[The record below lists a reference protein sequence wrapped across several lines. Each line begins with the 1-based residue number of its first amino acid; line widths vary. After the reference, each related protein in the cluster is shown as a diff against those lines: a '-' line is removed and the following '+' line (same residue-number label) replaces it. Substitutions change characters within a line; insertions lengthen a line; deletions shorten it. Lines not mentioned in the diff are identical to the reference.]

1 MRALV
6 TGAAGFVGGWLSRA
20 LDARGIEVH
29 GLRLNAVGG
38 RDPGGRDPGGRDPGR
53 RDAGDTVSAWHIGDV
68 RDQAVLAAAVTA
80 SRPEMI
86 FHLAGIS
93 SVGEAEEDPAATV
106 AINVGSTVQ
115 LLHEVARAR
124 AAGLA
129 DPVVVIVGSGE
140 QYGRHDAAEL
150 PLAES
155 AAQRPLSLYAA
166 SKAAQELLALQAWR
180 RHGVRVV
187 CARSF
192 NHTGAGQ
199 PTRFLIPAL
208 VERALALG
216 ATGSGELRLGNSSPV
231 RDISHVSDVVDAY
244 ILLAE
249 HGTPGEVYNVCR
261 GEGVSVREIAAAVL
275 RRVGLAATLVEDPAL
290 VRPVD
295 VPALV
300 GDPSRLMARTGW
312 APRHT
317 LDDCIDDLIHAT
329 TH

>member
-6 TGAAGFVGGWLSRA
+6 TGAAGFVGGWLTRA
-20 LDARGIEVH
+20 LAARDVEVH
-29 GLRLNAVGG
+29 GMRLRQESGAVSSPSEAGVKFWHNG
-38 RDPGGRDPGGRDPGR
+38 DI
-53 RDAGDTVSAWHIGDV
+53 RDA
-68 RDQAVLAAAVTA
+68 AVLRAAIMA
-80 SRPEMI
+80 SRPDLI

-93 SVGEAEEDPAATV
+93 SVGEAEQDPAATV

-124 AAGLA
+124 DAGLG
-129 DPVVVIVGSGE
+129 DPTVLVVGSGE
-140 QYGRHDAAEL
+140 QYGRH
-150 PLAES
+150 PLGEQPIPES
-155 AAQRPLSLYAA
+155 TGQQPLTLYAA
-166 SKAAQELLALQAWR
+166 SKAAQELLALQAAR
-180 RHGVRVV
+180 RHGLRVV

-208 VERALALG
+208 VERAVSLRI
-216 ATGSGELRLGNSSPV
+216 TGQTELRLGNSTPV

-249 HGTPGEVYNVCR
+249 HGVPGDVYNVCR

-275 RRVGLAATLVEDPAL
+275 RRVGVAATLVEDPAL

-317 LDDCIDDLIHAT
+317 LDDCIDDLINAT

>member
-6 TGAAGFVGGWLSRA
+6 TGAAGFVGGWLARA
-20 LDARGIEVH
+20 LAARDVEVH
-29 GLRLNAVGG
+29 GMRLSADPASPGLPRPAGDDAVARWYEGDL
-38 RDPGGRDPGGRDPGR
+38 RDP
-53 RDAGDTVSAWHIGDV
+53 
-68 RDQAVLAAAVTA
+68 AVLAAAVDG
-80 SRPEMI
+80 SRPDVI

-93 SVGEAEEDPAATV
+93 SVREAERDPAATV
-106 AINVGSTVQ
+106 AINVGATAT

-124 AAGLA
+124 DAGLA
-129 DPVVVIVGSGE
+129 DPTVLVVGSGE
-140 QYGRHDAAEL
+140 QYGRHDAGAL

-155 AAQRPLSLYAA
+155 ADQRPVSLYAA
-166 SKAAQELLALQAWR
+166 TKAAQEVLALQAWR

-192 NHTGAGQ
+192 NHTGPGQ
-199 PTRFLIPAL
+199 PSTFLVPAL
-208 VERALALG
+208 VERALALRAG
-216 ATGSGELRLGNSSPV
+216 GPDELRLGNSSPV
-231 RDISHVSDVVDAY
+231 RDFSHVSDVVDAY

-249 HGTPGEVYNVCR
+249 RGAPGEVYNVCR
-261 GEGVSVREIAAAVL
+261 GEGTSVRAIAAAVL
-275 RRVGLAATLVEDPAL
+275 RRLGLSVPLVEDPAL

-300 GDPSRLMARTGW
+300 GDPTRLRARTGW
-312 APRHT
+312 APRHS

>member
-6 TGAAGFVGGWLSRA
+6 TGAAGFVGGWLARA
-20 LDARGIEVH
+20 LSGRGVEVH
-29 GLRLNAVGG
+29 GMRLGADGGPQDGGAVRTWYEGDL
-38 RDPGGRDPGGRDPGR
+38 RDP
-53 RDAGDTVSAWHIGDV
+53 
-68 RDQAVLAAAVTA
+68 AVLRAAVAAA
-80 SRPEMI
+80 RPDMI

-93 SVGEAEEDPAATV
+93 SVGEAERDPTATV

-115 LLHEVARAR
+115 LLAEVARAR
-124 AAGLA
+124 DAGVA
-129 DPVVVIVGSGE
+129 DPAVLVVGSGE
-140 QYGRHDAAEL
+140 QYGRHDPAQL
-150 PLAES
+150 PLAET
-155 AAQRPLSLYAA
+155 AEQRPLSLYAA
-166 SKAAQELLALQAWR
+166 SKAAQEVLALQAGR

-208 VERALALG
+208 VERALALRAAG
-216 ATGSGELRLGNSSPV
+216 HGELRLGNSSPI
-231 RDISHVSDVVDAY
+231 RDITHVADVVEAY

-249 HGTPGEVYNVCR
+249 QGVPGEVYNVCR
-261 GEGVSVREIAAAVL
+261 GEGVSVRQIAAAVL
-275 RRVGLAATLVEDPAL
+275 RRVGVAAPLVEDPAL

-300 GDPSRLMARTGW
+300 GDPSRLRARTGW
-312 APRHT
+312 APRRT

>member
-6 TGAAGFVGGWLSRA
+6 TGAAGFVGGWLTRA
-20 LDARGIEVH
+20 LAARDIEVH
-29 GLRLNAVGG
+29 GMRLSDGDGMDPSSGRHEAVHF
-38 RDPGGRDPGGRDPGR
+38 
-53 RDAGDTVSAWHIGDV
+53 WHSGDV
-68 RDQAVLAAAVTA
+68 RDATVLRAAIAS
-80 SRPEMI
+80 SRPDMI

-93 SVGEAEEDPAATV
+93 SVGEAEQDPTATV
-106 AINVGSTVQ
+106 SINVGSTVQ

-124 AAGLA
+124 DAGMG
-129 DPVVVIVGSGE
+129 DPTVLVVGSGE
-140 QYGRHDAAEL
+140 QYGRHSLGEQPVGESTMQQ
-150 PLAES
+150 PLT
-155 AAQRPLSLYAA
+155 LYAA
-166 SKAAQELLALQAWR
+166 SKAAQEVLALQAAR
-180 RHGVRVV
+180 RHRLRVICV
-187 CARSF
+187 RSF

-208 VERALALG
+208 VERAIALR
-216 ATGSGELRLGNSSPV
+216 ASGQTELLLGNTTPV
-231 RDISHVSDVVDAY
+231 RDITHVSDVVDAY

-249 HGTPGEVYNVCR
+249 HGVAGDVYNVCR

-275 RRVGLAATLVEDPAL
+275 RRVGVVANLVEDPAL

-317 LDDCIDDLIHAT
+317 LDDCIDDLINAT

>member
-6 TGAAGFVGGWLSRA
+6 TGAAGFVGGWLTRA
-20 LDARGIEVH
+20 LPAGDVEVH
-29 GLRLNAVGG
+29 GMRLRPDLADRSGPPGAPDRPAVTTWYDGDL
-38 RDPGGRDPGGRDPGR
+38 RDP
-53 RDAGDTVSAWHIGDV
+53 
-68 RDQAVLAAAVTA
+68 AVLAAAVTA
-80 SRPEMI
+80 ARPDMI

-93 SVGEAEEDPAATV
+93 SVREAERDPSATIAV
-106 AINVGSTVQ
+106 NVGTTVQ
-115 LLHEVARAR
+115 LLHEVARVR
-124 AAGLA
+124 DAGLA
-129 DPVVVIVGSGE
+129 DPTVLVVGSGE
-140 QYGRHDAAEL
+140 QYGRHDDSEL

-155 AAQRPLSLYAA
+155 AEQRPLSLYAA
-166 SKAAQELLALQAWR
+166 TKAAQETLALQAWR

-199 PTRFLIPAL
+199 PPAFLIPAL
-208 VERALALG
+208 VERALALR
-216 ATGSGELRLGNSSPV
+216 AAGSGELRLGNSSPI
-231 RDISHVSDVVDAY
+231 RDVSHVSDVVDAY

-249 HGTPGEVYNVCR
+249 RGTPGEVYNVCR
-261 GEGVSVREIAAAVL
+261 GEGTSVREIAAAVL
-275 RRVGLAATLVEDPAL
+275 RRVGLDAPLTEDPAL

-300 GDPSRLMARTGW
+300 GDPTRLRARTGW
-312 APRHT
+312 APRHS